1 MDVLFERVI
10 ITEGD
15 VKKTLTYEQF
25 MALPLHQRV
34 QHLMDRA
41 IAFYTGV
48 TEIDR
53 RVVLRSLM
61 KKTDD
66 AG

>member
-1 MDVLFERVI
+1 MEVLFERVI
-10 ITEGD
+10 ITEGE
-15 VKKTLTYEQF
+15 VKKTLTYAQF

-41 IAFYTGV
+41 IAFYTGAM
-48 TEIDR
+48 EIDR

-61 KKTDD
+61 KKSDE
-66 AG
+66 A